1 MRITAIKNYQLK
13 IKNVMLNL
21 FQHLYQHLFR
31 PRNKFG
37 VTLCVI
43 FHFSFLIFNCLY
55 SQQLQ
60 EIEVKSGDT
69 LWSVANYYL
78 KEPSRWPEILKFN
91 NITADPNNVL
101 PGMKL
106 KIPVLLI
113 REQLRSSTVISVTR
127 EVKMRRQAEMD
138 WTDAKSNTKLY
149 NKDGIRTLES
159 SYTEIKSP
167 SGNLMTIGPSS
178 LVIIQPE
185 EKSEETRLLSGEI
198 RTSNIPIRTPT
209 AFVMP
214 KITPQTPVA
223 DYKTKVKEDQSTV
236 VAVYKGA
243 VDVSAKNKTIMVP
256 EGFST
261 EVKINLPPM
270 EPKKL
275 PPNIDFPADLV
286 EPKIGSQINTQIKD
300 VKQDIGEINIGGQ
313 LSKSA
318 SSSSW
323 LDITHYHIQIAK
335 DKNFINMVYD
345 EIKPIYE
352 KFDVKEVNISE
363 GKYFWRVAY
372 LDSSGAEGII
382 SSSKEIFLDKTLPA
396 LKIDEPADGTK
407 FTDKTIKIKGI
418 AEVKSLVDI
427 NGDYVTIDPDGK
439 FTSDVSLI
447 PGENI
452 IKVNS
457 KDSSG
462 NISTVSIKVYQTTKT
477 EGGITQK
484 KKSFFSTPLGI
495 VISVITVGGLI
506 VVTVITIGG

>member
-1 MRITAIKNYQLK
+1 MRLTAIKNYQLK
-13 IKNVMLNL
+13 IKNYGL
-21 FQHLYQHLFR
+21 FL
-31 PRNKFG
+31 
-37 VTLCVI
+37 I
-43 FHFSFLIFNCLY
+43 LIFNFQFSIFNYLY
-55 SQQLQ
+55 SAQQLQ

-69 LWSVANYYL
+69 LWGVANYYL

-91 NITADPNNVL
+91 NISADPNNVL

-113 REQLRSSTVISVTR
+113 REQLRSSTIISVTR
-127 EVKMRRQAEMD
+127 EVKMRRHAEMD
-138 WTDAKSNTKLY
+138 WTDAKLNTKLY

-159 SYTEIKSP
+159 SYTGIKSP

-209 AFVMP
+209 AFIMP
-214 KITPQTPVA
+214 KITPKTPIA

-243 VDVSAKNKTIMVP
+243 VDVTAKNKTITVP

-286 EPKIGSQINTQIKD
+286 DQKTGSQISPQIKD
-300 VKQDIGEINIGGQ
+300 VKQDISEINIGGQ

-335 DKNFINMVYD
+335 DKNFVDMAYD

-352 KFDVKEVNISE
+352 KFDIKKVNISE
-363 GKYFWRVAY
+363 GRYFWRVAY

-382 SSSKEIFLDKTLPA
+382 SSSKEIFVDKTPPA
-396 LKIDEPADGTK
+396 LKIDEPVDGTK
-407 FTDKTIKIKGI
+407 FADKTIKIKGT
-418 AEVKSLVDI
+418 AEAKSLVDI
-427 NGDYVTIDPDGK
+427 NGAYVTIDPDGK
-439 FTSDVSLI
+439 FISDISLTS
-447 PGENI
+447 GENV

-457 KDSSG
+457 KDPSG
-462 NISTVSIKVYQTTKT
+462 NISTVSIKVYQTT

-495 VISVITVGGLI
+495 IVSIITISALAGITI
-506 VVTVITIGG
+506 VTIGG

>member
-1 MRITAIKNYQLK
+1 MRINKSEVRSPKSKGKGLK
-13 IKNVMLNL
+13 LLL
-21 FQHLYQHLFR
+21 FILL
-31 PRNKFG
+31 
-37 VTLCVI
+37 TLDI
-43 FHFSFLIFNCLY
+43 GHWTLDNLY

-69 LWSVANYYL
+69 LWGVANYYL

-91 NITADPNNVL
+91 NISADPNNVL

-138 WTDAKSNTKLY
+138 WTDAKLNAKLY
-149 NKDGIRTLES
+149 NKDGIRTFES

-214 KITPQTPVA
+214 KITSKTPVA

-243 VDVSAKNKTIMVP
+243 VDVTAKNKTITVP

-275 PPNIDFPADLV
+275 PPNIDFPADTDVNLK
-286 EPKIGSQINTQIKD
+286 EKLPPPNIN
-300 VKQDIGEINIGGQ
+300 EINIGGQ
-313 LSKSA
+313 LSKPA

-335 DKNFINMVYD
+335 DKNFIVTVYD

-352 KFDVKEVNISE
+352 KFDVKKVNIPE

-382 SSSKEIFLDKTLPA
+382 SSAKEIFLDKTPPS
-396 LKIDEPADGTK
+396 LKIDEPLDGTK
-407 FTDKTIKIKGI
+407 FADKTIKIKGT
-418 AEVKSLVDI
+418 AELKSIVDI
-427 NGDYVTIDPDGK
+427 NGAYVTIASDGK
-439 FTSDVSLI
+439 FISDVSLTK
-447 PGENI
+447 GENV

-462 NISTVSIKVYQTTKT
+462 NISTVSIKVYQTTKM
-477 EGGITQK
+477 EGGITQN

-495 VISVITVGGLI
+495 VVSIITISGLAIITI
-506 VVTVITIGG
+506 VTIGG

>member
-1 MRITAIKNYQLK
+1 MRIKNSEWRVVSGKWL
-13 IKNVMLNL
+13 M
-21 FQHLYQHLFR
+21 
-31 PRNKFG
+31 
-37 VTLCVI
+37 
-43 FHFSFLIFNCLY
+43 LIFCATCYFLLPTYCL

-69 LWSVANYYL
+69 LWGVANYYL

-91 NITADPNNVL
+91 NISADPNNVL

-113 REQLRSSTVISVTR
+113 REQLRSSTVISVNR

-138 WTDAKSNTKLY
+138 WADAKVNTKLF
-149 NKDGIRTLES
+149 NKDGIRTFES
-159 SYTEIKSP
+159 SYAGIKSP

-214 KITPQTPVA
+214 KITPKTPVS

-243 VDVSAKNKTIMVP
+243 VDVTAKNKTITVP

-275 PPNIDFPADLV
+275 PPNIDFPVDIV
-286 EPKIGSQINTQIKD
+286 DRPIGSRNDSQIKD
-300 VKQDIGEINIGGQ
+300 IKQEINVNEINLGGQ
-313 LSKSA
+313 LAKTA

-323 LDITHYHIQIAK
+323 LDITHYHIQLAK
-335 DKNFINMVYD
+335 DKNFTDMVYD

-352 KFDVKEVNISE
+352 KFDIKRVNVPE

-372 LDSSGAEGII
+372 LDSSGAEGIV
-382 SSSKEIFLDKTLPA
+382 SSPKEIFVDKTPPA
-396 LKIDEPADGTK
+396 LKIDDPADGTK
-407 FTDKTIKIKGI
+407 FADKTIKIKGTSE
-418 AEVKSLVDI
+418 AKSLVDI
-427 NGDYVTIDPDGK
+427 NGAYVTIDSEGQ
-439 FTSDVSLI
+439 FSSDVSLI
-447 PGENI
+447 SGENV

-462 NISTVSIKVYQTTKT
+462 NISTVLIKVYHTS

-484 KKSFFSTPLGI
+484 KKGFFSTPLGI
-495 VISVITVGGLI
+495 VVSIITISGLALITI
-506 VVTVITIGG
+506 VTIGG

>member
-1 MRITAIKNYQLK
+1 MY
-13 IKNVMLNL
+13 
-21 FQHLYQHLFR
+21 
-31 PRNKFG
+31 NKWLSDY
-37 VTLCVI
+37 VVKWLCV
-43 FHFSFLIFNCLY
+43 FLLITYSLIHLSTYLY

-69 LWSVANYYL
+69 LWGVANYYL

-91 NITADPNNVL
+91 NISADPNNVL

-113 REQLRSSTVISVTR
+113 REQLRSSTVISVIR
-127 EVKMRRQAEMD
+127 EVKMRRHAEMD
-138 WTDAKSNTKLY
+138 WTDAKLNTKLF
-149 NKDGIRTLES
+149 NKDGIRTFES
-159 SYTEIKSP
+159 SYTGIKSP
-167 SGNLMTIGPSS
+167 SGNLMTIGPLS

-214 KITPQTPVA
+214 KITPKTPIA

-243 VDVSAKNKTIMVP
+243 VDVTAKNKTITVP

-275 PPNIDFPADLV
+275 PPSIDLPEDLSDQ
-286 EPKIGSQINTQIKD
+286 KIGAQSQDSPRIKD
-300 VKQDIGEINIGGQ
+300 VKLSLGEINIGGLPTGGAQ
-313 LSKSA
+313 PSKSA

-323 LDITHYHIQIAK
+323 LDITHYHIQMAK
-335 DKNFINMVYD
+335 DKNFIGMVYD

-352 KFDVKEVNISE
+352 KFDVKKINIPE

-372 LDSSGAEGII
+372 MDSSGAEGII
-382 SSSKEIFLDKTLPA
+382 SSSKEIFIDKTPPA
-396 LKIDEPADGTK
+396 LKIDDPEDGTK
-407 FTDKTIKIKGI
+407 FADKTIKIKGA

-427 NGDYVTIDPDGK
+427 NGAYVTLDPDGQ
-439 FTSDVSLI
+439 FISDVSLT
-447 PGENI
+447 PGENV

-462 NISTVSIKVYQTTKT
+462 NVSTVSIKVYQTTKAA
-477 EGGITQK
+477 GGIIQK
-484 KKSFFSTPLGI
+484 KKSFFSTPFGI
-495 VISVITVGGLI
+495 VISIITISALAGITI
-506 VVTVITIGG
+506 VTIGG

>member
-1 MRITAIKNYQLK
+1 MHIRVIKRLSDLAIKCFL
-13 IKNVMLNL
+13 LT
-21 FQHLYQHLFR
+21 HLLTYSLTH
-31 PRNKFG
+31 
-37 VTLCVI
+37 
-43 FHFSFLIFNCLY
+43 CLY

-69 LWSVANYYL
+69 LWGVANYYL

-91 NITADPNNVL
+91 NISADPNNVL

-113 REQLRSSTVISVTR
+113 REQLRSSTIISVVR

-138 WTDAKSNTKLY
+138 WTDAKLNTKLY
-149 NKDGIRTLES
+149 NKDGIRTFES
-159 SYTEIKSP
+159 SYTGIKSP
-167 SGNLMTIGPSS
+167 SGNLMTIGPLS

-185 EKSEETRLLSGEI
+185 ENKEETRLLSGEI

-214 KITPQTPVA
+214 KITAKTPIA

-243 VDVSAKNKTIMVP
+243 VDVTAKNKTITVP

-275 PPNIDFPADLV
+275 PPNIDFPVDLV
-286 EPKIGSQINTQIKD
+286 NQKIGSQISPQIKD
-300 VKQDIGEINIGGQ
+300 VKQDISEINIGGQ

-323 LDITHYHIQIAK
+323 LDITHYHIQMAK
-335 DKNFINMVYD
+335 DKNFIGMVYD

-352 KFDVKEVNISE
+352 KFDIKKVNIPE

-382 SSSKEIFLDKTLPA
+382 SSSKEIFVDKTPPA
-396 LKIDEPADGTK
+396 LKIDEPVDGTK
-407 FTDKTIKIKGI
+407 FADKTIKIKGT
-418 AEVKSLVDI
+418 AEVKSLGDI
-427 NGDYVTIDPDGK
+427 NG
-439 FTSDVSLI
+439 
-447 PGENI
+447 
-452 IKVNS
+452 
-457 KDSSG
+457 
-462 NISTVSIKVYQTTKT
+462 
-477 EGGITQK
+477 
-484 KKSFFSTPLGI
+484 
-495 VISVITVGGLI
+495 
-506 VVTVITIGG
+506 

>member
-1 MRITAIKNYQLK
+1 MRVKNSEWFVAAKRSFAISRAIALPLLISY
-13 IKNVMLNL
+13 
-21 FQHLYQHLFR
+21 
-31 PRNKFG
+31 
-37 VTLCVI
+37 
-43 FHFSFLIFNCLY
+43 FLLPTYCP

-69 LWSVANYYL
+69 LWGVANYYL
-78 KEPSRWPEILKFN
+78 KEPSRWPEILKVN
-91 NITADPNNVL
+91 NISADPNNIL

-113 REQLRSSTVISVTR
+113 REQLRSSTIISVTR

-138 WTDAKSNTKLY
+138 WTDAKLNTKLY
-149 NKDGIRTLES
+149 NKDGIRTFES
-159 SYTEIKSP
+159 SYTGIKSP

-209 AFVMP
+209 AFIMP
-214 KITPQTPVA
+214 KITAKTPLA

-243 VDVSAKNKTIMVP
+243 VDVTAKNKTITVP

-261 EVKINLPPM
+261 EVKINLPPT
-270 EPKKL
+270 EPRKL

-286 EPKIGSQINTQIKD
+286 DQKIGSQSSPQIKD

-323 LDITHYHIQIAK
+323 LDITHYHIQMAK
-335 DKNFINMVYD
+335 DKNFIVMVYD

-352 KFDVKEVNISE
+352 KFDVKKVNIPD

-382 SSSKEIFLDKTLPA
+382 SSSKEIFVDKTSPA

-407 FTDKTIKIKGI
+407 FADKVIKIKGT
-418 AEVKSLVDI
+418 AELKSIVDI
-427 NGDYVTIDPDGK
+427 NGAYVTIAPDGK
-439 FTSDVSLI
+439 FISDVSLTN
-447 PGENI
+447 GENI

-457 KDSSG
+457 KDSFG
-462 NISTVSIKVYQTTKT
+462 NISTVSIKVYQTTKM

-484 KKSFFSTPLGI
+484 KKGFFSTPLGI
-495 VISVITVGGLI
+495 IISIITISALAGITI
-506 VVTVITIGG
+506 VTIGG

>member
-1 MRITAIKNYQLK
+1 MGVKNSDRRVASGKWL
-13 IKNVMLNL
+13 I
-21 FQHLYQHLFR
+21 
-31 PRNKFG
+31 
-37 VTLCVI
+37 
-43 FHFSFLIFNCLY
+43 LIFFAAAYFLLSTYCF
-55 SQQLQ
+55 SEQQLQ

-91 NITADPNNVL
+91 NISADPNNVL

-113 REQLRSSTVISVTR
+113 REQLRSSTIISVIH

-138 WTDAKSNTKLY
+138 WTAAKLNTKLY
-149 NKDGIRTLES
+149 NKDSIRTFES
-159 SYTEIKSP
+159 SYTGIKSP

-209 AFVMP
+209 AFVLP
-214 KITPQTPVA
+214 KITPKTPIA

-243 VDVSAKNKTIMVP
+243 VDVTAKDKTITVP

-270 EPKKL
+270 EPRKL
-275 PPNIDFPADLV
+275 PQSIDLPADLV
-286 EPKIGSQINTQIKD
+286 EPKTGSQIGPQIKD
-300 VKQDIGEINIGGQ
+300 EKQDISEINIGG
-313 LSKSA
+313 LPSGDGKPSKSV
-318 SSSSW
+318 SPSSW
-323 LDITHYHIQIAK
+323 LNITHYHIQMAK
-335 DKNFINMVYD
+335 DKNFIGIVYD

-352 KFDVKEVNISE
+352 KFDVKKVNIPE
-363 GKYFWRVAY
+363 GRYFWRVAY

-382 SSSKEIFLDKTLPA
+382 SSSKEIFIDKTPPV
-396 LKIDEPADGTK
+396 LKIDEPADGAK
-407 FTDKTIKIKGI
+407 FADKTIKIKGT

-427 NGDYVTIDPDGK
+427 NGAFVVIDLYGK
-439 FTSDVSLI
+439 FVSDVSLT
-447 PGENI
+447 PDENV

-462 NISTVSIKVYQTTKT
+462 NVATVSIKVYQTT
-477 EGGITQK
+477 EGGITQN

-495 VISVITVGGLI
+495 VISIITISALAGITI
-506 VVTVITIGG
+506 VTIGG

>member
-1 MRITAIKNYQLK
+1 
-13 IKNVMLNL
+13 
-21 FQHLYQHLFR
+21 
-31 PRNKFG
+31 
-37 VTLCVI
+37 
-43 FHFSFLIFNCLY
+43 
-55 SQQLQ
+55 
-60 EIEVKSGDT
+60 
-69 LWSVANYYL
+69 L

-91 NITADPNNVL
+91 NISADPNNVL

-113 REQLRSSTVISVTR
+113 REQLRSSTIISVTR

-138 WTDAKSNTKLY
+138 WTDAKLNTKLY

-159 SYTEIKSP
+159 SYTGIKSP
-167 SGNLMTIGPSS
+167 AGNLMTIGPSS

-209 AFVMP
+209 AFVVP
-214 KITPQTPVA
+214 KITPKTPIA

-243 VDVSAKNKTIMVP
+243 VDVTAKNKTITVP

-286 EPKIGSQINTQIKD
+286 DQKIGSQINTQIKD
-300 VKQDIGEINIGGQ
+300 IKQEVNVNEINLGGQ

-318 SSSSW
+318 LSSSW
-323 LDITHYHIQIAK
+323 LDITHYHIQMAK
-335 DKNFINMVYD
+335 DKNFVDMAYD

-352 KFDVKEVNISE
+352 KFDVKKVNISE

-382 SSSKEIFLDKTLPA
+382 SSAKEIFIDKTPPA
-396 LKIDEPADGTK
+396 LKIDAPADGTK
-407 FTDKTIKIKGI
+407 FADKTIKIKGT

-427 NGDYVTIDPDGK
+427 NGAYVTIDTDGK
-439 FTSDVSLI
+439 FISDVSLI
-447 PGENI
+447 KGENV

-457 KDSSG
+457 KDPSG
-462 NISTVSIKVYQTTKT
+462 NISTVSIKVYQTT

-484 KKSFFSTPLGI
+484 KKGFFSTPFGI
-495 VISVITVGGLI
+495 VVSIVTISGLAIITI
-506 VVTVITIGG
+506 VTIGG